1 MTIMNN
7 FIKKSLSEHI
17 KVIDQIQIYAGLIEK
32 VAREMTGCLQQGG
45 KILACGNGG
54 SAADAQHIVT
64 ELVVR
69 LRSDFSRK
77 PLPALALT
85 TNTSLLTACGN
96 DYGFDNI
103 FARQV
108 EALGKEN
115 DFLVA
120 ISTSGDSINVLKAV
134 EKAKEMNIFILLLG
148 GKDGGKIKNFVD
160 YSIIVP
166 SFNTARI
173 QEAHIVIAHILCEM
187 VESLYFK

>member
-1 MTIMNN
+1 MDN
-7 FIKKSLSEHI
+7 FIKKNLAEHI
-17 KVIDQIQIYAGLIEK
+17 KVIDQIRIYIGLIEK
-32 VAREMTGCLQQGG
+32 VAEKMTNCLKQGG

-69 LRSDFSRK
+69 LRSDFNRK
-77 PLPALALT
+77 PLPALSLT

-96 DYGFDNI
+96 DYGFDTI

-115 DFLVA
+115 DLLMA
-120 ISTSGDSINVLKAV
+120 ISTSGNSVNVLKAV
-134 EKAKEMNIFILLLG
+134 EKAKEMNIFTVLLG
-148 GKDGGKIKNFVD
+148 GKDGGKIKKIVD
-160 YSIIVP
+160 DSLIVP

-173 QEAHIVIAHILCEM
+173 QEAHIVITHILCEM
-187 VESLYFK
+187 VERLYFK